1 MINQGGPTA
10 SASRRRVLQAFAGG
24 LAAVSAGVY
33 ANDFPNRVIKI
44 VVPYPPGA
52 INDVLARAIA
62 DQMTK
67 SLKQSV
73 IVENRAGG
81 NTLIGTQ
88 AVATAKPDGYTL
100 LQMPPAHA
108 INASLVGNLPYDS
121 IKSFTPITLAA
132 SAPLLLLARKDAA
145 AKNVKDL
152 VRLAKEKPGQYTFG
166 SSGTGGTAHLMGEM
180 LESVADIKMLHVP
193 YKGTAP
199 VITDL
204 IGGQLDYTFSS
215 YSGAASALKSDRVRV
230 LAITSAERSPA
241 FKDYPTIA
249 EAGYPSY
256 AIEAWWAFAA
266 PANTPAPIVERL
278 NKAIVEAVNAPELA
292 PKLALE
298 GIRARGTT
306 PKEFEVFLAREI
318 ETWRKI
324 IKDRG
329 IKLDT

>member
-1 MINQGGPTA
+1 MINRRGQTA
-10 SASRRRVLQAFAGG
+10 SASRRSVLQAFAGG
-24 LAAVSAGVY
+24 LAAISSGVY
-33 ANDFPNRVIKI
+33 AEEFPSRVIKI

-152 VRLAKEKPGQYTFG
+152 VRLAKEKPGQYSYG
-166 SSGTGGTAHLMGEM
+166 SSGTGGTAHLMGEL

-249 EAGYPSY
+249 EAGYPTY

-266 PANTPAPIVERL
+266 PANTPAPIVQRL
-278 NKAIVEAVNAPELA
+278 NKAIVEAVNAPDLA
-292 PKLALE
+292 PKLAME

-306 PKEFEVFLAREI
+306 PKEFEAFLAKEI

>member
-1 MINQGGPTA
+1 MKSLPTNA
-10 SASRRRVLQAFAGG
+10 ALASRRTILQAFGAS
-24 LAAVSAGVY
+24 LAAISAGVY
-33 ANDFPNRVIKI
+33 AEEFPNRIIKI

-62 DQMTK
+62 DQMTQ

-100 LQMPPAHA
+100 LQMPAAHA

-121 IKSFTPITLAA
+121 VKSFTPITLAA
-132 SAPLLLLARKDAA
+132 SAPFLLLTRKDAPVQ
-145 AKNVKDL
+145 NVKEL
-152 VRLAKEKPGQYTFG
+152 VQLAKEKPGHYSFG
-166 SSGTGGTAHLMGEM
+166 SSGTGGNAHLMGE
-180 LESVADIKMLHVP
+180 LLQSVAGIKMLHVP

-199 VITDL
+199 VINDL
-204 IGGQLDYTFSS
+204 IGGQLNYTFST
-215 YSGAASALKSDRVRV
+215 YSGAASALKADRVRV

-249 EAGYPSY
+249 EAGYPTY
-256 AIEAWWAFAA
+256 DIEGWWAFAA
-266 PANTPAPIVERL
+266 PANTPAAIVERL
-278 NKAIVEAVNAPELA
+278 NKAIIDAVKAPDLA
-292 PKLALE
+292 PKLAME
-298 GIRARGTT
+298 GIRVRGTT
-306 PKEFEVFLAREI
+306 PKEFEAFLNKEI

>member
-1 MINQGGPTA
+1 MIKREGDSA
-10 SASRRRVLQAFAGG
+10 SASRRTILRAFAGG
-24 LAAVSAGVY
+24 LAAISAGVH
-33 ANDFPNRVIKI
+33 AEEFPNRTIKI

-81 NTLIGTQ
+81 NTLIGTN
-88 AVATAKPDGYTL
+88 AVATSKPDGYTL

-108 INASLVGNLPYDS
+108 INASLVANLPYDS
-121 IKSFTPITLAA
+121 VKSFTPITLAA
-132 SAPLLLLARKDAA
+132 SAPLLLLARKDAP

-180 LESVADIKMLHVP
+180 LQSVADIKMLHVP

-204 IGGQLDYTFSS
+204 IGGQLDYTFGT

-249 EAGYPSY
+249 ESGYPTY
-256 AIEAWWAFAA
+256 DIEGWWAFAA

-278 NKAIVEAVNAPELA
+278 NKAIVEAVNAPGLA
-292 PKLALE
+292 PKLAME

-306 PKEFEVFLAREI
+306 PKEFEAFLTKEI
-318 ETWRKI
+318 ETWKTI

>member
-1 MINQGGPTA
+1 MKSLPNPSA
-10 SASRRRVLQAFAGG
+10 LASRRTILQAFGAS
-24 LAAVSAGVY
+24 LAAISAGVY
-33 ANDFPNRVIKI
+33 AEEFPNRIIKI

-62 DQMTK
+62 DQMTQ

-100 LQMPPAHA
+100 LQMPAAHA
-108 INASLVGNLPYDS
+108 INASLVSNLPYDS
-121 IKSFTPITLAA
+121 VKSFTPITLAA
-132 SAPLLLLARKDAA
+132 SAPFLLLTRKDSPVQ
-145 AKNVKDL
+145 NVKEL
-152 VRLAKEKPGQYTFG
+152 VRLAKEKPGQYSFG
-166 SSGTGGTAHLMGEM
+166 SSGTGGNAHLMGE
-180 LESVADIKMLHVP
+180 LLQSVAGIKMLHVP

-199 VITDL
+199 VINDL
-204 IGGQLDYTFSS
+204 IGGQLNYTFST
-215 YSGAASALKSDRVRV
+215 YSGAASALKADRVRV

-249 EAGYPSY
+249 EAGYPTY
-256 AIEAWWAFAA
+256 DIEGWWAFAA
-266 PANTPAPIVERL
+266 PANTPAAIVERL
-278 NKAIVEAVNAPELA
+278 NKAIIEAVKAPDLA
-292 PKLALE
+292 PKLAME
-298 GIRARGTT
+298 GIRVRGTT
-306 PKEFEVFLAREI
+306 PKEFEAFLSKEI